1 MMKFKIVSARRAAG
15 KGLAGRRTP
24 RRVIHCPAKW
34 AVNRFSALIATI
46 AFLVG
51 AAAFGQQTG
60 TVKQGEWPCYGRDSG
75 GARFSPLTQ
84 IDRANV
90 SSLKV
95 AWTYRTGDIIDP
107 KNGPGGAFECTP
119 ILMDGTLYLSTPYS
133 RIIAL
138 NAKTGKEKWTYD
150 PGIDRS
156 ADRNFEPFV
165 SRGVA
170 TWVDDRLPPGD
181 PHRRRIFY
189 GTYDARLIALYAANG
204 KLCKDFGKAGQ
215 VDLKQGVGEIVN
227 REYNMTSPPAV
238 IHNLV
243 IIGSSIADNHRVT
256 APNGVV
262 RAYDARTGELRWKFE
277 PVPRDKADPA
287 RKSWAGDSADR
298 TGAGNAWSILSTDPE
313 RNLVFVPTGSA
324 SPDFYGGER
333 VGNNRYA
340 DSVVALRADT
350 GKVVWSFQ
358 VVHHD
363 LWDYDV
369 PAQPALITVHRNGQ
383 EVPAVAV
390 ATKMGNLF
398 ILDRETGKPLFP
410 VVERPVPQGGV
421 EGERLSP
428 TQPFPVLPR
437 PLVPQT
443 LSPDDAWGLTPAYR
457 EEARR
462 RIASVRYGSLFTPP
476 SLQGTILYP
485 GNLGGMNW
493 SGTSFDPVHGLLIAN
508 TNHLATLITLIPRKA
523 LLQPGKMDAE
533 VKAHPGAEYGRQ
545 TGTPY
550 VLRREWL
557 LNAKRLPQTPPPWGT
572 LSAVDLTTGA
582 LRWEVPL
589 GTLPGMEQVP
599 GSAQWGSI
607 NLGGSFV
614 TASGLVFIAAT
625 MDDCLRAFDVETGK
639 ELWKTHLPAGGQAA
653 PMTYQ
658 LGGKQYIVIC
668 AGGHSR
674 LGTTAGDYVIAFT
687 LP

>member
-1 MMKFKIVSARRAAG
+1 MRPIKSPSDRTV
-15 KGLAGRRTP
+15 GRRHS
-24 RRVIHCPAKW
+24 RRVFQCPATW
-34 AVNRFSALIATI
+34 VVNGLITLIAIFTI
-46 AFLVG
+46 LVTTG
-51 AAAFGQQTG
+51 GVRAFGQQ
-60 TVKQGEWPCYGRDSG
+60 VCAAQEGEWPCYGRDSG

-84 IDRANV
+84 INPANV
-90 SSLKV
+90 GALKV
-95 AWTYRTGDIIDP
+95 AWTYRTGDMVDP

-119 ILMDGTLYLSTPYS
+119 ILLEGALYLCTPFS

-138 NAKTGKEKWTYD
+138 DAGTGKERWTYD
-150 PGIDRS
+150 PGVDRS
-156 ADRNFEPFV
+156 PDRNFEPFT

-170 TWVDDRLPPGD
+170 AWTDASLPQDDP
-181 PHRRRIFY
+181 RRGRIFF
-189 GTYDARLIALYAANG
+189 GTYDARLIALYVASG
-204 KLCKDFGKAGQ
+204 KPCEDFGKGGQ
-215 VDLKQGVGEIVN
+215 VDLKQGVGEIVD
-227 REYNMTSPPAV
+227 REYNVTSPPAV
-238 IHNLV
+238 IHGLV

-256 APNGVV
+256 APSGVV
-262 RAYDARTGELRWKFE
+262 RAYDARTGALRWRFE
-277 PVPRDKADPA
+277 PVPRDKTDPA
-287 RKSWAGDSADR
+287 RKTWAGASADR
-298 TGAGNAWSILSTDPE
+298 TGAGNAWSVLSIDPE

-333 VGNNRYA
+333 IGSNRYA

-358 VVHHD
+358 AVHHD

-369 PAQPALITVHRNGQ
+369 PAQPALITVRRNGRD
-383 EVPAVAV
+383 VPAVAV

-398 ILDRETGKPLFP
+398 FLDRDTGKPLFP
-410 VVERPVPQGGV
+410 VEERLVPRGGV
-421 EGERLSP
+421 AGEKLSP
-428 TQPFPVLPR
+428 TQPFPVLPH

-443 LSPDDAWGLTPAYR
+443 LSPDDAWGLTPADR
-457 EEARR
+457 EAARR
-462 RIASVRYGSLFTPP
+462 RIASLRCGGIFTPP
-476 SLQGTILYP
+476 SLQGTVLYP

-493 SGTSFDPVHGLLIAN
+493 SGTSFDPIHGLLIAN
-508 TNHLATLITLIPRKA
+508 TNRLATIITLIPHKDLMRPE
-523 LLQPGKMDAE
+523 QWDAE
-533 VKAHPGAEYGRQ
+533 HKAHPGAEYGRQ

-557 LNAKRLPQTPPPWGT
+557 LSAQRLPQTSPPWGT
-572 LSAVDLTTGA
+572 LTAVDLATGA
-582 LRWEVPL
+582 LRWQVPL
-589 GTLPGMEQVP
+589 GTIPGLESIP
-599 GSAQWGSI
+599 GSDQWGSI

-658 LGGKQYIVIC
+658 WGGKQYVVIC

-674 LGTTAGDYVIAFT
+674 LGTPVGDYVIAYA